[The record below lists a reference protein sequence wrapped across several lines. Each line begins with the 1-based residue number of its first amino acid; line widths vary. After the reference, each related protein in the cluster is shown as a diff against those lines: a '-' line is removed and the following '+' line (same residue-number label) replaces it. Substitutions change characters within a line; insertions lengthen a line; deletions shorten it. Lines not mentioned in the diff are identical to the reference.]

1 MKIFGKSF
9 SEYVRFEKVVLW
21 VIVIVGLGRLALSMG
36 GVANSTAKWLSVSV
50 VIMLGAIYCA
60 IRVHTTG
67 FGSYRHLVVLIWI
80 QDVLAELIV
89 AAGIVLA
96 ILTGKDNIFS
106 APEFSGGSDGKS
118 WGHVGAHLLV
128 GFVIAPLVFWII
140 GCLILLVIKKL
151 APANKAAT
159 GA

>member
-1 MKIFGKSF
+1 
-9 SEYVRFEKVVLW
+9 
-21 VIVIVGLGRLALSMG
+21 
-36 GVANSTAKWLSVSV
+36 
-50 VIMLGAIYCA
+50 
-60 IRVHTTG
+60 
-67 FGSYRHLVVLIWI
+67 VVLIWI